1 MCAGREEQPRGD
13 SRLFFCANK
22 HLESAYCCGV
32 FLDKIAWGGDK
43 MEKWKIADHLVI
55 YELERNEREKRMWQT
70 RKVGKIRRRLMAGLF
85 CISLF
90 AADVAAVMPV
100 WAAENAAA
108 AEQTQAPVES
118 GSGETQA
125 LDDGNGEGAAENP
138 GGDND
143 EDKVTNPGG
152 EGGENQT
159 QNPGDG
165 KDEDN
170 AQNPDEGKDGDD
182 AQNPDE
188 GKDGDD
194 AQNPDEGKDGDD
206 TQNPDEES
214 AESAEP
220 VEPEKITQQE
230 KNVSV
235 GETNV
240 KMAGSDGVF
249 YDDVLYLSARNVM
262 AMDERLQAR
271 YRRLCDEIAAA
282 KNSGVEIE
290 NAVFAMDA
298 DGGLHCSYSV
308 SMRGMD
314 VICAELADGLEE
326 PSVPDGENGEKDILP
341 PVTESEK
348 ADETSP
354 DGEESESENK
364 DDISFEENIE
374 KLFMPE
380 AETFEVVEPVRLTD
394 VDLGYGGYEA
404 GGVQV
409 YSLLPSED
417 YFRDQLTDTQKA
429 IYDAARDTLTKGTT
443 QFSVT
448 VQDSSGIAWDDMTR
462 AVCALMLVYP
472 AETDWMKNCPDR
484 FISMGVNVVEGVEKV
499 VVTFGKSNFYST
511 SLEQRAQE
519 KVKEVG
525 QLAVQ
530 YAVENYP
537 NAPAYGVV
545 KYLDQ
550 WVCENGYFANDKGG
564 EDAFYKLVEAG
575 EDADPA
581 LREAW
586 YNCHTA
592 YGILLKGY
600 GVCEGYAKTM
610 SRLLDAV
617 GIPNLFIVGDVPEG
631 GHAWNY
637 VRMPNGNWYLLDS
650 TFNDESGPPSHK
662 KSTGKYLLVK
672 NNGRHVPD
680 GDVLNGGEKDFIFPT
695 LADSNY
701 DPKRE
706 PADSWERI
714 EVTKKKALYG
724 CGETIETD
732 DLTVTYYG
740 SDGSDRKLSASDGQ
754 TDGYT
759 TNAASLSTAQPGT
772 LDLVVTYEM
781 DGKTLT
787 GKVTLTV
794 AHILSAENTTVTLS
808 AEEYTY
814 DGRPQMPVPTTVSY
828 MQNAAGG
835 AGAPVTLVEGTDYT
849 VSYINNI
856 NAYEPH
862 DGRGGAPAVVIKGVG
877 NYGGSVT
884 KTFVIK
890 KAAAPPAETTEVIGS
905 WCEQPN
911 PNRTIDLKDYFK
923 ACEEYPLNHTVT
935 VVDDPKGILI
945 GTFEIREDVLI
956 YGTRAAQEGDT
967 ASIKLSAVYQNYQD
981 AELIVKITMVSR
993 NAALISGI
1001 TMPRSV
1007 PYSGAPVSYRG
1018 TAVVKAEDG
1027 RDITG
1032 QVTLDYRYSGTMA
1045 DGTAYPAQDSAA
1057 GQESGTT
1064 DAPVNAG
1071 DYKLTISVSNNA
1083 DYAGSITF
1091 PFTIRKADAA
1101 VQAENLF
1108 VLMQED
1114 GGTLPVGAD
1123 GVGTDGNGAYYA
1135 FAHKTTGLMNGDPL
1149 TTEPSY
1155 TVTEDEAGTKSVTA
1169 IDLSR
1174 AGEYYIH
1181 LSGADAG
1188 MNYNLT
1194 YRYGVLT
1201 VSEERVGYTVT
1212 LDGMGHCDDFRKNG
1226 IKSGALL
1233 ELSESERTPTPEEQG
1248 WVFAGWYKDKS
1259 FAKGKEWNFDTD
1271 TVQSDLT
1278 LYACWLTAAAQDG
1291 NGLKLCVQE
1300 IPDQVYTGSAQKPAV
1315 TVYDSDGKTLLKSG
1329 KDYTVKYVN
1338 NTNAVALDENGL
1350 PKATGGTAK
1359 VVNPGK
1365 ADEQLTDVTGHFT
1378 KDCPY
1383 VVITG
1388 KGNYTE
1394 TIYRNFLILP
1404 ARIDAGDKDAASAGG
1419 AQTGN
1424 ARNADN
1430 TSLAAGFTLK
1440 YTDQL
1445 VVNQTKEQKPF
1456 GSMKYKK
1463 GMKAGTDF
1471 TVTLGVAH
1479 GEGAFNA
1486 GKNPLAT
1493 DWKAEG
1499 TLNAGKQYTLP
1510 AIPKGYS
1517 GAFTL
1522 TVTGQGNYTGTVTQK
1537 LYVSDKQK
1545 LMKNATI
1552 TLGKNQKTF
1561 VYTGKDVE
1569 LTPGYYNAETKK
1581 YHKVTASGTVDAA
1594 AAENPNDMFLVK
1606 AGKNGKTGGES
1617 LVWGKDYTIDYAG
1630 TNRAAGTATMTL
1642 TGINGYVGTKSV
1654 TFKITGTAFNA
1665 KTVDVKA
1672 YDSTKTSDAQADAF
1686 RASMPYTGK
1695 AVTQNKVML
1704 TTKVTKQNPEAKAL
1718 TYGEHYTIS
1727 YKNNVKKGTVT
1738 MTFTA
1743 KPTSGYSGS
1752 FKKTYKITPQSLSK
1766 EKLAIVSQN
1775 GAGQTQGGNAVKAA
1789 YSKNGAKLSFIIT
1802 NEAGTALREGVD
1814 YTVKY
1819 KNNSAVTTAQTAE
1832 NKKPL
1837 MTVTGKGN
1845 YAGKVEVPF
1854 AVVQEYLAGA
1864 LDRGTVTVSCAQVQ
1878 KKNGM
1883 KFKDFK
1889 FKLVEGKKA
1898 LSAGET
1904 KDYVIDETGCTPQII
1919 QAYAD
1924 AMAAGTALPQEPVV
1938 KVTGKNG
1945 YAGGADVEIP
1955 LGKYIYADKLT
1966 SANLYVIV
1974 SEGAGQSVYTGGQV
1988 TPDVAVYYGEKSAV
2002 SAAKNDKEKDETKLT
2017 AASGKYKLK
2026 KLTGAAG
2033 ESAADYTVSYGA
2045 NIASGKNKGSVTVT
2059 GAGKY
2064 GGSVTVKFMIGKK
2077 PIY

>member
-1 MCAGREEQPRGD
+1 
-13 SRLFFCANK
+13 
-22 HLESAYCCGV
+22 
-32 FLDKIAWGGDK
+32 
-43 MEKWKIADHLVI
+43 
-55 YELERNEREKRMWQT
+55 MWQT

-90 AADVAAVMPV
+90 AADMAAVMPV

-118 GSGETQA
+118 GSGEAQDP
-125 LDDGNGEGAAENP
+125 DDGNTERAAENP

-165 KDEDN
+165 KDEDD
-170 AQNPDEGKDGDD
+170 AQNPDEGKDGDDAQNPDEGKGGDD

-194 AQNPDEGKDGDD
+194 AQNPDE
-206 TQNPDEES
+206 ES
-214 AESAEP
+214 VESAEP

-271 YRRLCDEIAAA
+271 YRRLCDEIATA

-298 DGGLHCSYSV
+298 NGGLHCSYSV

-326 PSVPDGENGEKDILP
+326 MPAPDGENGEKDILL

-364 DDISFEENIE
+364 DDISFEENME
-374 KLFMPE
+374 QLFRPE

-404 GGVQV
+404 GDVQV

-499 VVTFGKSNFYST
+499 VVTIGKSNFYST

-550 WVCENGYFANDKGG
+550 WVCENGYFDDDKGG

-637 VRMPNGNWYLLDS
+637 VRMPNGKWYLLDS

-701 DPKRE
+701 NPNRE

-714 EVTKKKALYG
+714 EVTKKKTLYG

-740 SDGSDRKLSASDGQ
+740 SDGSVRKLSASDGQ

-759 TNAASLSTAQPGT
+759 TNAASLSTAQPGP
-772 LDLVVTYEM
+772 LDLVVTYEK

-787 GKVTLTV
+787 GKITLTV

-856 NAYEPH
+856 NAYEQS
-862 DGRGGAPAVVIKGVG
+862 GGSGAAPAVVIKGVG

-890 KAAAPPAETTEVIGS
+890 KAAAPPAETIEVIAS
-905 WCEQPN
+905 WCEQSN
-911 PNRTIDLKDYFK
+911 LNRTIDLKDYFK
-923 ACEEYPLNHTVT
+923 ASEEYPLSHTVT

-945 GTFEIREDVLI
+945 GTFEIWEGVLI
-956 YGTRAAQEGDT
+956 YGTHAAQEGDT
-967 ASIKLSAVYQNYQD
+967 ASIKISAVYQNYQD
-981 AELIVKITMVSR
+981 AELTVKITMVSR

-1007 PYSGAPVSYRG
+1007 PYSGAPVSYSG

-1108 VLMQED
+1108 VLMQAD

-1135 FAHKTTGLMNGDPL
+1135 FAHKTTGLMNGEPL
-1149 TTEPSY
+1149 TREPSY
-1155 TVTEDEAGTKSVTA
+1155 TVTEDEAGTKPVTA

-1174 AGEYYIH
+1174 AGAYYIH
-1181 LSGADAG
+1181 PSGADAG

-1194 YRYGVLT
+1194 YKPGILT

-1212 LDGMGHCDDFRKNG
+1212 LDGMGHCDGFRKSG

-1233 ELSESERTPTPEEQG
+1233 ELSDSGRTPQSKEEG

-1259 FAKGKEWNFDTD
+1259 FAKGKEWKFDTD

-1278 LYACWLTAAAQDG
+1278 LYACWLTAAQDE

-1300 IPDQVYTGSAQKPAV
+1300 IPDLYYTGGAQKPAV
-1315 TVYDSDGKTLLKSG
+1315 TVFDGDGTTLLKAG

-1338 NTNAVALDENGL
+1338 NTNAVALGESGL
-1350 PKATGGTAK
+1350 PKEAGGTAK
-1359 VVNPGK
+1359 AVNPGK
-1365 ADEQLTDVTGHFT
+1365 ANEQVTDVMGHFT

-1388 KGNYTE
+1388 KGNYAE
-1394 TIYRNFLILP
+1394 TVYRNFRILP
-1404 ARIDAGDKDAASAGG
+1404 ARIDAGDGDAASAGG
-1419 AQTGN
+1419 AQTGS
-1424 ARNADN
+1424 ARDAGD
-1430 TSLAAGFTLK
+1430 TPLAAGFTLK

-1445 VVNQTKEQKPF
+1445 DVNTKKDQNPF
-1456 GSMKYKK
+1456 GSLKYKR

-1471 TVTLGVAH
+1471 TVTLSVEDAQSAWTAGVD
-1479 GEGAFNA
+1479 GEKTPLPADWTA
-1486 GKNPLAT
+1486 DGKVN
-1493 DWKAEG
+1493 
-1499 TLNAGKQYTLP
+1499 GKKYTLP
-1510 AIPKGYS
+1510 VVPKGYS

-1522 TVTGQGNYTGTVTQK
+1522 TVTGKGNYRGTVRRK

-1545 LMKNATI
+1545 LMKNASI
-1552 TLGKNQKTF
+1552 TLGRNQKTF
-1561 VYTGKDVE
+1561 AYTGEEVL
-1569 LTPGYYNAETKK
+1569 LTPGYYDAVGKK
-1581 YHKVTASGTVDAA
+1581 NYKVTAPGTVGGT
-1594 AAENPNDMFLVK
+1594 AEANANDMFLVK
-1606 AGKNGKTGGES
+1606 AGKNGKAGGES
-1617 LVWGKDYTIDYAG
+1617 LVWGEDYIIGYAG

-1672 YDSTKTSDAQADAF
+1672 YDGTKTSDAQADAF
-1686 RASMPYTGK
+1686 RASLPYTGK
-1695 AVTQNKVML
+1695 AVTQNEVKL
-1704 TTKVTKQNPEAKAL
+1704 TTKATNQNPTAKEL
-1718 TYGEHYTIS
+1718 VYGEHYTIS
-1727 YKNNVKKGTVT
+1727 YKNNVKKGTAT

-1743 KPTSGYSGS
+1743 KPASGYTGS
-1752 FKKTYKITPQSLSK
+1752 FKRTFKITPQELTRDR
-1766 EKLAIVSQN
+1766 LTVLSQN
-1775 GAGQTQGGNAVKAA
+1775 SFVQTGGETVNAQGGGTAAQDSNTAVAA
-1789 YSKNGAKLSFIIT
+1789 PYSKNGAKLSFT
-1802 NEAGTALREGVD
+1802 VMNEAGTVLREGTD

-1819 KNNSAVTTAQTAE
+1819 QNNTAVTTAQTTD

-1854 AVVQEYLAGA
+1854 AVAAVPLKSVIDG
-1864 LDRGTVTVSCAQVQ
+1864 GIVSVSCAQVQ
-1878 KKNGM
+1878 RKNGM

-1889 FKLVEGKKA
+1889 FKLMEGKKA
-1898 LSAGET
+1898 LGAGET
-1904 KDYVIDETGCTPQII
+1904 KDYVIDETGCTPQLI

-1924 AMAAGTALPQEPVV
+1924 AMAAGTALPPEPVV

-1945 YAGGADVEIP
+1945 YDGETGIEIP
-1955 LGKYIYADKLT
+1955 IGKYIYADKLT
-1966 SANLYVIV
+1966 TANLYVIV

-1988 TPDVAVYYGEKSAV
+1988 TPEAAVYYGEKNAV
-2002 SAAKNDKEKDETKLT
+2002 SAAKKDKVKDEAILT
-2017 AASGKYKLK
+2017 AQSGKYKLIRLSESK
-2026 KLTGAAG
+2026 GDTAG
-2033 ESAADYTVSYGA
+2033 DYTVSYGA
-2045 NIASGKNKGSVTVT
+2045 NIASGKNKGSVTIT

-2064 GGSVTVKFMIGKK
+2064 GGSVTVKFTIEKK

>member
-1 MCAGREEQPRGD
+1 MTNKVKRKMRKWSGKRILSIGLALV
-13 SRLFFCANK
+13 LFFSYMDVTAFAAEPDGPE
-22 HLESAYCCGV
+22 ESQESSQETLTDVSDVAE
-32 FLDKIAWGGDK
+32 GGDK
-43 MEKWKIADHLVI
+43 TSDSED
-55 YELERNEREKRMWQT
+55 
-70 RKVGKIRRRLMAGLF
+70 GKA
-85 CISLF
+85 
-90 AADVAAVMPV
+90 
-100 WAAENAAA
+100 
-108 AEQTQAPVES
+108 
-118 GSGETQA
+118 
-125 LDDGNGEGAAENP
+125 
-138 GGDND
+138 
-143 EDKVTNPGG
+143 
-152 EGGENQT
+152 GENI
-159 QNPGDG
+159 
-165 KDEDN
+165 
-170 AQNPDEGKDGDD
+170 QNPDEEKDEYDVQNPSEGKDGDG
-182 AQNPDE
+182 AQNPDGRGGAETQNPNE
-188 GKDGDD
+188 GDSNDEGNGDD
-194 AQNPDEGKDGDD
+194 AQI
-206 TQNPDEES
+206 PDEES

-220 VEPEKITQQE
+220 VEPEKIMQQE
-230 KNVSV
+230 ASVSV

-240 KMAGSDGVF
+240 KMAGSDGIF
-249 YDDVLYLSARNVM
+249 YDDVLYLSARNVK

-298 DGGLHCSYSV
+298 NGGLHCSYSV

-314 VICAELADGLEE
+314 VICAELVDGLEE
-326 PSVPDGENGEKDILP
+326 MPALDDENGEKDILP

-364 DDISFEENIE
+364 DDICFEENME
-374 KLFMPE
+374 QLFRPE
-380 AETFEVVEPVRLTD
+380 AETFEVVEPVRLTGI
-394 VDLGYGGYEA
+394 DLGYGGYEA

-484 FISMGVNVVEGVEKV
+484 FISMDVNAVEGGEKV
-499 VVTFGKSNFYST
+499 VVTFGVSNFYST
-511 SLEQRAQE
+511 SLEQQAQE

-530 YAVENYP
+530 YAVKNYP

-545 KYLDQ
+545 RYLDQ
-550 WVCENGYFANDKGG
+550 WVCENGYYDDDKGG
-564 EDAFYKLVEAG
+564 VDAFYKLIEAG

-592 YGILLKGY
+592 YGILLEGY

-610 SRLLDAV
+610 SRLLDVV
-617 GIPNLFIVGDVPEG
+617 GIPNLFVVGGKKSDSGNVY

-637 VRMPNGNWYLLDS
+637 VQMPNGKWYLLDS

-662 KSTGKYLLVK
+662 TSTRKYLLVK
-672 NNGRHVPD
+672 NNAQYVPD

-701 DPKRE
+701 NPQGE
-706 PADSWERI
+706 PSDSWERI
-714 EVTKKKALYG
+714 EVTKKKILYD
-724 CGETIETD
+724 CGETINTD

-740 SDGSDRKLSASDGQ
+740 ADGSVRKLAQKEGE

-759 TNAASLSTAQPGT
+759 TNAASLTTAQSGT
-772 LDLVVTYEM
+772 LDLEVTYEM

-787 GKVTLTV
+787 GKITLTV
-794 AHILSAENTTVTLS
+794 AHILSAENTTVTLP
-808 AEEYTY
+808 AEDYTY
-814 DGRPQMPVPTTVSY
+814 DGQPKHPVPTMVSY

-856 NAYEPH
+856 NAYDPR

-877 NYGGSVT
+877 NYSGNVT

-890 KAAAPPAETTEVIGS
+890 KAAAPPAETIEVIGS
-905 WCEQPN
+905 WCAQPN
-911 PNRTIDLKDYFK
+911 PARTIDLKGCFK
-923 ACEEYPLNHTVT
+923 ACEEQPRYYRVT
-935 VVDDPKGILI
+935 GGDDPQGILT
-945 GTFEIREDVLI
+945 GTFEIREGVLI
-956 YGTRAAQEGDT
+956 YGTNAAQEGDT
-967 ASIKLSAVYQNYQD
+967 ASIKISAVYQNYQD
-981 AELIVKITMVSR
+981 AELTVKITMVSR

-1007 PYSGAPVSYRG
+1007 PYSGAPVACRG

-1032 QVTLDYRYSGTMA
+1032 QVTLDYRYSGTMV
-1045 DGTAYPAQDSAA
+1045 DGTAYPEQGGASGNGT

-1071 DYKLTISVSNNA
+1071 SYTLTVSVKNDDA
-1083 DYAGSITF
+1083 EYAGSAVY
-1091 PFTIRKADAA
+1091 PFTITKADA
-1101 VQAENLF
+1101 VVRAEDMF
-1108 VLMQED
+1108 VLMQV
-1114 GGTLPVGAD
+1114 GGTLPVGAE

-1135 FAHKTTGLMNGDPL
+1135 FAHKTTGLLNGELL

-1194 YRYGVLT
+1194 YKPGILT

-1212 LDGMGHCDDFRKNG
+1212 LDGMGHCDGLRKSG

-1233 ELSESERTPTPEEQG
+1233 ELSESERTPAPKEQG

-1271 TVQSDLT
+1271 TVQANLT
-1278 LYACWLTAAAQDG
+1278 LYACWLTAAQDG

-1300 IPDQVYTGSAQKPAV
+1300 ISDSYYTGSAQKPTV
-1315 TVYDSDGKTLLKSG
+1315 NVYDSDGTTLLKSG

-1338 NTNAVALDENGL
+1338 NTNAVALGENGL
-1350 PKATGGTAK
+1350 PKEAGGTAK

-1365 ADEQLTDVTGHFT
+1365 KDEQMTDVMGHFT

-1394 TIYRNFLILP
+1394 TVYRNFMILP
-1404 ARIDAGDKDAASAGG
+1404 ACI
-1419 AQTGN
+1419 
-1424 ARNADN
+1424 N
-1430 TSLAAGFTLK
+1430 TDGGFTLK

-1445 VVNQTKEQKPF
+1445 VVNGAKDQNPF

-1463 GMKAGTDF
+1463 AMKAGTDF
-1471 TVTLGVAH
+1471 TVTLGAAA
-1479 GEGAFNA
+1479 EGAIDA
-1486 GKNPLAT
+1486 GKNPLAA

-1499 TLNAGKQYTLP
+1499 TLNARKQYMLP
-1510 AIPKGYS
+1510 TIPKGYS

-1522 TVTGQGNYTGTVTQK
+1522 TVTGKGNYAGTVRRK

-1545 LMKNATI
+1545 LMKNASI
-1552 TLGKNQKTF
+1552 TLGRNQKTF
-1561 VYTGKDVE
+1561 TYTGEDIL
-1569 LTPGYYNAETKK
+1569 LTPGYYDAVGKK
-1581 YHKVTASGTVDAA
+1581 NYKVTAPGTVSDT
-1594 AAENPNDMFLVK
+1594 AEANANDMFLVK
-1606 AGKNGKTGGES
+1606 SGKNGKAGGES
-1617 LVWGKDYTIDYAG
+1617 LVWGKDYIIDYAG
-1630 TNRAAGTATMTL
+1630 TNRAVGKATMTL
-1642 TGINGYVGTKSV
+1642 TGIGSYRGTKSV
-1654 TFKITGTAFNA
+1654 TFRITGEKFAANII
-1665 KTVDVKA
+1665 DVKA
-1672 YDSTKTSDAQADAF
+1672 WDSTKPDDAQTDVF
-1686 RASMPYTGK
+1686 RNALPYTGK
-1695 AVTQNKVML
+1695 AVTQNKVAL
-1704 TTKVTKQNPEAKAL
+1704 TTKVTKQNPGAKAL
-1718 TYGEHYTIS
+1718 IYGEHYTIS
-1727 YKNNVKKGTVT
+1727 YKNNVKKGTAT

-1743 KPTSGYSGS
+1743 KPASGYSGS
-1752 FKKTYKITPQSLSK
+1752 FKKTFRITPQELTRDRLTV
-1766 EKLAIVSQN
+1766 LAD
-1775 GAGQTQGGNAVKAA
+1775 AV
-1789 YSKNGAKLSFIIT
+1789 YSKNGAKLFFTVI
-1802 NEAGTALREGVD
+1802 NGAGTALREGVD

-1819 KNNSAVTTAQTAE
+1819 KNNSAATTAQTAD
-1832 NKKPL
+1832 NKRPL

-1854 AVVQEYLAGA
+1854 AVVQASLADA
-1864 LDRGTVTVSCAQVQ
+1864 LDRGIVTVSCAQVQ

-1889 FKLVEGKKA
+1889 FKLVEGKNA
-1898 LSAGET
+1898 LGVGET

-1924 AMAAGTALPQEPVV
+1924 AMAAGTILPQEPVV
-1938 KVTGKNG
+1938 KVTGRNG
-1945 YAGGADVEIP
+1945 YAGYVGETSIEIP

-1966 SANLYVIV
+1966 SAVLYAVV
-1974 SEGAGQSVYTGGQV
+1974 SEGTGQSIYTGGQV
-1988 TPDVAVYYGEKSAV
+1988 TPDVAVYYGEKKAV
-2002 SAAKNDKEKDETKLT
+2002 SAAKKDKVKDEAALT
-2017 AASGKYKLK
+2017 SASGKYNLK
-2026 KLTGAAG
+2026 KLEEQKEPGG
-2033 ESAADYTVSYGA
+2033 NGDYTLNYGA
-2045 NIASGKNKGSVTVT
+2045 NIAAGNNKGSVTIT

-2064 GGSVTVKFMIGKK
+2064 GGSVTVKFTIGKK
-2077 PIY
+2077 AIY